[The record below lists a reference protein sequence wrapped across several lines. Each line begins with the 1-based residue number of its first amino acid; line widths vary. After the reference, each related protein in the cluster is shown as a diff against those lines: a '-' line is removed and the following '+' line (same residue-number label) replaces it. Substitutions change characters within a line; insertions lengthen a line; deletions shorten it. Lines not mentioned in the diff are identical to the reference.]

1 MKASLLV
8 VLVVAASGAACGN
21 KAKGPPLAPLPPDKV
36 DDEAKAKVEP
46 PKQEPKPRP
55 VPVGPLEV
63 KLPAKAVTVK
73 LVKPGNG
80 RRVAARIA
88 PKAGAKATVELALD
102 FGVTQSVGTESQ
114 ADIVPTVVLSGNA
127 EITTADKDGAEYALK
142 IEKTDAKETAGNRVP
157 MDKFKEVLAST
168 VGLKISGKVGT
179 TGATG
184 EVTMFLEKQGEASAQ
199 VLDLVRLTLPAW
211 PGLPTEAIGVGAK
224 WTATAITK
232 LADRL
237 DVTMVTDY
245 ELVSV
250 KGPVWT
256 IKGTT
261 KITGADQ
268 MMQGGKITKIIGK
281 GTAEVTLTDGA
292 LPTYKTAIEATF
304 TASEADPK
312 AANMASLDFRIQI
325 AGAVTTK

>member
-1 MKASLLV
+1 MRALLLV
-8 VLVVAASGAACGN
+8 VLLVVGCGN
-21 KAKGPPLAPLPPDKV
+21 KAKGPPLAPLPPDKP
-36 DDEAKAKVEP
+36 DEEPKAKVEP
-46 PKQEPKPRP
+46 PKQEPAPRP
-55 VPVGPLEV
+55 VPVGPLEM
-63 KLPAKAVTVK
+63 KIPAKAVTVK
-73 LVKPGNG
+73 LVKPGTG
-80 RRVAARIA
+80 KRVAARIA
-88 PKAGAKATVELALD
+88 PKAGGKAQVEFALD

-114 ADIVPTVVLSGNA
+114 ADIVPTVVLSGTA
-127 EITTADKDGAEYALK
+127 DVTAADKDGAEIAIK
-142 IEKTDAKETAGNRVP
+142 VEKTDAREVSGIRVP

-168 VGLKISGKVGT
+168 IGLKISGKIGGT
-179 TGATG
+179 GGTG

-211 PGLPTEAIGVGAK
+211 PALPTEPIAPGAK
-224 WTATAITK
+224 WQATMNTK

-250 KGPVWT
+250 KGAVWT

-268 MMQGGKITKIIGK
+268 MMQGGKITKIV
-281 GTAEVTLTDGA
+281 GTGTTEVTLTDGA
-292 LPTYKTAIEATF
+292 LPSYKHAIEATF

-312 AANMASLDFRIQI
+312 AASPASLNFKIQV
-325 AGAVTTK
+325 AGAVTAK